1 MKKEIL
7 ENLNDPHTLERLY
20 RENKSSFKEHF
31 NENYGEL
38 QESVVAK
45 VWNERLNF
53 RMNEIKEGASR
64 IDWTFVFVGSL
75 IAAIFTKIPAFFPSI
90 NQEFYYSR
98 NVAFIVFPSLITY
111 FLIKN
116 KVQSKQIVISAILV
130 FVALIFLNLL
140 PNNTTSDTLRLSCIH
155 LPLFLWSILGF
166 SFVGEQHSDPNQ
178 RIKFLRYNGELV
190 VMIALIAIAGLLF
203 TGITIGLFSLIKLNI
218 ETIWGEWV
226 IMSGVAASP
235 IVATYL
241 VRTNPELVNRV
252 SPVIARIFS
261 PIVLFMLVVYL
272 GAVVVSKQSLYSDR
286 EFLLMFNGLLV
297 GVMAIILFS
306 VVEQSRSQN
315 NQFSLIIL
323 FLLSIITIVVNGFAL
338 SAILF
343 RISEWGITPNRL
355 AVLGGNL
362 LILSNLLLVAYNIFG
377 VLFKNKNINSIGNSI
392 ASFLPVYS
400 IWTIIVTFIF
410 PFIFGFK

>member
-7 ENLNDPHTLERLY
+7 ENLDDPHALEKLY
-20 RENKSSFKEHF
+20 RENKASFKEHF
-31 NENYGEL
+31 NENYTEM
-38 QESVVAK
+38 QSSIIAN

-53 RMNEIKEGASR
+53 RVSEIKESVSK
-64 IDWTFVFVGSL
+64 IDWIFVIIGAFV
-75 IAAIFTKIPAFFPSI
+75 AAFITKMPAMFPAINEEFF
-90 NQEFYYSR
+90 FSR
-98 NVAFIVFPSLITY
+98 NVAFIIFPTLITY

-116 KVQSKQIVISAILV
+116 SVQTKHAVLVAVLV
-130 FVALIFLNLL
+130 FGALVFINLL
-140 PNNTTSDTLRLSCIH
+140 PNNTKSDTLRLSCIH

-166 SFVGEQHSDPNQ
+166 SFVGGKSDNLDQ
-178 RIKFLRYNGELV
+178 RIMFLRYNGELV
-190 VMIALIAIAGLLF
+190 VMNALIAIAGLLF
-203 TGITIGLFSLIKLNI
+203 TGITIGLFSLINLNI
-218 ETIWGEWV
+218 EKIWGEWV

-261 PIVLFMLVVYL
+261 PIVLITLIIYL
-272 GAVVVSKQSLYSDR
+272 GAVIVSKQSLYSDR
-286 EFLLMFNGLLV
+286 EFLLMFNGLLI

-315 NQFSLIIL
+315 NRFSLIIL
-323 FLLSIITIVVNGFAL
+323 FLLSVITIVVNGFAL

-355 AVLGGNL
+355 AVLGGNI
-362 LILSNLLLVAYNIFG
+362 LILSNLLIVAYNIFG
-377 VLFKNKNINSIGNSI
+377 VLFKHKNITSIGNSI

-400 IWTIIVTFIF
+400 IWTIIVTFLF